1 MKIEHDMKK
10 IGERCKRFRQLLQYR
25 QIDVARETGYGVEN
39 ISGFENGRNDNG
51 LIMLWYIAHGMPV
64 GMILNDTVDKALGMK
79 QEVKE

>member
-25 QIDVARETGYGVEN
+25 QIDVARDTGYSLEN

-51 LIMLWYIAHGMPV
+51 LIMLWYIAHGMSV
-64 GMILNDTVDKALGMK
+64 GMILNDTVDKALGME
-79 QEVKE
+79 QEEKE

>member
-1 MKIEHDMKK
+1 MKVEHDMKK

-25 QIDVARETGYGVEN
+25 QIDVAHDTGYSLEN

-51 LIMLWYIAHGMPV
+51 LIMLWYIAHGMSV